1 MFLLSRSKWISKTW
15 TIRSISDGL
24 SNKISRVFSILRN
37 NYVLPESARAL
48 ISIKVLLENGWNSKQ
63 MITEG
68 EAAIPLETTLHAFRN
83 QEKTK
88 QWSTIVLKQNYVSAF
103 YCRPSDFDLLGEE
116 FQYKKYWELPKTTDL
131 ENVEE
136 EAIMIIGTLVCDC
149 GRACICDSMCLCCF
163 DALSVIPEDV
173 WNFLNMRS
181 GVQWPATL
189 RAQVKMFRKCAYYLF
204 RW

>member
-1 MFLLSRSKWISKTW
+1 M
-15 TIRSISDGL
+15 
-24 SNKISRVFSILRN
+24 
-37 NYVLPESARAL
+37 
-48 ISIKVLLENGWNSKQ
+48 
-63 MITEG
+63 EG
-68 EAAIPLETTLHAFRN
+68 EAGIPLETTLHAFRN

-88 QWSTIVLKQNYVSAF
+88 QLSTIVLKQNYVSAF

-149 GRACICDSMCLCCF
+149 GRARAGERACICESMCLCCF
-163 DALSVIPEDV
+163 YALSVIPEDV

-181 GVQWPATL
+181 GVQ
-189 RAQVKMFRKCAYYLF
+189 
-204 RW
+204 